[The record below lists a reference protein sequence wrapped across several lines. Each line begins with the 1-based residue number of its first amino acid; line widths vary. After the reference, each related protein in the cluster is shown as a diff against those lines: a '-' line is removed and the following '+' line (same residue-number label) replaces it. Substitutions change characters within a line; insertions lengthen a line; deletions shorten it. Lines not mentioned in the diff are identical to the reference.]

1 MNTNFKGVIITII
14 GACGWGFSGAC
25 GQYLFENYNVN
36 AYWLTTVR
44 MLSAGIVLLIFNLF
58 NERGE
63 ILNILKNKKDLFR
76 LIFFAIFGLLPAQLF
91 YLLAISYSNAG
102 TATVLQ
108 YIGPVLIMIYVCCKD
123 RRKPTKYESLALLCV
138 VVGTTMLATGG
149 DLGNLVLSKKALFYG
164 LLSAVGFFLYSILPG
179 NLTEKYGSKIVVG
192 YAMIFNG
199 FIMKGFIYNGPTNLM
214 LDVNGY
220 LAILGI
226 VLIGTIGAF
235 VLYLQGVLEIG
246 PSKASMIASIE
257 PVSASLFAFLWLGT
271 IFVKTDIIG
280 IAFITSAVLLVSAF
294 NNAKDSK

>member
-1 MNTNFKGVIITII
+1 MNTNFRGVIITIV

-25 GQYLFENYNVN
+25 GQYLFENYNIN

-44 MLSAGIVLLIFNLF
+44 MLSAGTILLAFNLF
-58 NERGE
+58 NERDKS
-63 ILNILKNKKDLFR
+63 LSILKNKRDLFR
-76 LIFFAIFGLLPAQLF
+76 LVLFAFFGLLPAQLF
-91 YLLAISYSNAG
+91 YLLAISHSNAG

-108 YIGPVLIMIYVCCKD
+108 YIGPVLIMVYVCCKE
-123 RRKPTKYESLALLCV
+123 RRRPTKYESLALLCV
-138 VVGTTMLATGG
+138 IVGTTMLATGG

-179 NLTEKYGSKIVVG
+179 DLTEKYGSKVVVG

-199 FIMKGFIYNGPTNLM
+199 FIMKEFIYREPMNLI
-214 LDVNGY
+214 LNINAY
-220 LAILGI
+220 LAIMGI

-246 PSKASMIASIE
+246 ASKASMIASIE

-271 IFVKTDIIG
+271 VFVKTDIIG
-280 IAFITSAVLLVSAF
+280 ISFITSAVLLVSAF
-294 NNAKDSK
+294 NNKKRQ